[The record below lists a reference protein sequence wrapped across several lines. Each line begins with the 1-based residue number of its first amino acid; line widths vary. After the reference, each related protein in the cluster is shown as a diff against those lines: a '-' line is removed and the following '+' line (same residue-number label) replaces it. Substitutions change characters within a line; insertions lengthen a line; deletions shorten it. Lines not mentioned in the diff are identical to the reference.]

1 MIILLIIAALIASI
15 ILIAKGLWKAFG
27 IVLCAVILAVII
39 YVIFALLIVGTVTVL
54 T

>member
-27 IVLCAVILAVII
+27 ILLCAVLLAVII
-39 YVIFALLIVGTVTVL
+39 YVIFAVLIVGTLTIVT
-54 T
+54 